1 MSGITYIQRITGSS
15 NNLVQINTSDATAT
29 ALAVGYLTA
38 QAANITSVN
47 EGAFTFLPNDFI
59 LLVAS
64 DGDTLCIINS
74 TFTTLLSAG
83 YGPASFNQVMPTL
96 AQFIANYGTP
106 VLMVPAQGAN
116 TLIIVDSY
124 QIVQTYGSAPLAAGG
139 AVVPQYGNAVHG
151 AGVAAATSIAAADLA
166 QTASTVYPGI
176 GVSGSG
182 AFLLDASCVNKGIY
196 LSNPTQAFTGGTGS
210 TFIIKTK
217 FHVISTVS

>member
-15 NNLVQINTSDATAT
+15 NNLVQINTTDATAT

-38 QAANITSVN
+38 QAANITMVN
-47 EGAFTFLPNDFI
+47 EGVFTFLPNDMI

-64 DGDTLCIINS
+64 DGDSWCVLNS
-74 TFTTLLSAG
+74 AFTTLIVAG
-83 YGPASFNQVMPTL
+83 YGPAGFNQVAPTL
-96 AQFIANYGTP
+96 AQFLASFGTP

-124 QIVQTYGSAPLAAGG
+124 QIVQTYGSVALAGG
-139 AVVPQYGNAVHG
+139 GATTPQYANTADGG
-151 AGVAAATSIAAADLA
+151 GVAAATSVAAADFA

-182 AFLLDASCVNKGIY
+182 KFLLDASCVNKGIF
-196 LSNPTQAFTGGTGS
+196 LSNPSGVFTGGTGS

-217 FHVISTVS
+217 FHVISTIS